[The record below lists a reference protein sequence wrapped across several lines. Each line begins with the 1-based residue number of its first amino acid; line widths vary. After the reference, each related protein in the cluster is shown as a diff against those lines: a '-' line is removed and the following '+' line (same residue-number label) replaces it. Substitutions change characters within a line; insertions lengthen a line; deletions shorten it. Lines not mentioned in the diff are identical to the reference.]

1 MTSYNARRSPKVV
14 VPQPERVRYPGPAG
28 FGWLDARLHKQSWLA
43 LLTPEDIA
51 AYTFLCLVANR
62 QGVSWYR
69 RDRIRQA
76 LGLSEKLLWRALR
89 RLDALDLI
97 AYRPFGRHASDGFH
111 QVLSL
116 PLDGP
121 PEAMPWLDDDDLP

>member
-1 MTSYNARRSPKVV
+1 MRR
-14 VPQPERVRYPGPAG
+14 PGPGG
-28 FGWLDARLHKQSWLA
+28 FGWLDARLHKQGWLA

-51 AYTFLCLVANR
+51 AYAFLCLVANP

-76 LGLSEKLLWRALR
+76 LGIGEDALWLALR
-89 RLDALDLI
+89 RLYALDLV

-111 QVLSL
+111 QVLSM
-116 PLDGP
+116 PEHGP
-121 PEAMPWLDDDDLP
+121 PEVMPRLEDDEHQ